1 MGQMHDGLY
10 LLQDSSISQAV
21 NSLADFLSKHNFKS
35 FTGFCSST
43 LQNNLFS
50 LWHSRLGHPS
60 DVKVHSLSH
69 VFPFLQH
76 CCTKSCT
83 VCPLAKQKRLLFP
96 FDNKRSSH
104 SFDLVHM
111 DVWGHFSVLIFD
123 GHRFFLTMVDD
134 ASRAINLMLE
144 P

>member
-1 MGQMHDGLY
+1 MHNGLY
-10 LLQDSSISQAV
+10 LLQDSSISQAI
-21 NSLADFLSKHNFKS
+21 NSLADFLSKHIFKS

-43 LQNNLFS
+43 LQNNMFS
-50 LWHSRLGHPS
+50 LWHSRLGHLS
-60 DVKVHSLSH
+60 DVEVHSLSH
-69 VFPFLQH
+69 VLPFLQH

-83 VCPLAKQKRLLFP
+83 ICPLAKQKRLPFL

-111 DVWGHFSVLIFD
+111 DVWGPFSILIFD
-123 GHRFFLTMVDD
+123 GHRFFLIMVDD